1 MRKIIQGVLLV
12 IVLGTIPMIA
22 SALEA
27 ELPTIEEL
35 AASVK
40 NLLGRIEA
48 LEARVG
54 EIETMMPPV
63 GVGTPAPQPTAVAP
77 TPCYTFPRVS
87 AQEIINDYNDERVNA
102 DGKYKDVLLEVSG
115 QIARVR
121 KDDRYYIIFNIRGG
135 PDNVRCNLAPG
146 QVHKWTR
153 LKEGDLIIVFGAGA
167 GKNAGPWGDFNLNAC
182 TIVE

>member
-48 LEARVG
+48 LEG

-63 GVGTPAPQPTAVAP
+63 VVGTPAPQPTAVAP

-87 AQEIINDYNDERVNA
+87 AQEIIN
-102 DGKYKDVLLEVSG
+102 
-115 QIARVR
+115 
-121 KDDRYYIIFNIRGG
+121 
-135 PDNVRCNLAPG
+135 
-146 QVHKWTR
+146 
-153 LKEGDLIIVFGAGA
+153 GA
-167 GKNAGPWGDFNLNAC
+167 LC
-182 TIVE
+182 